1 MGNVASFSKSMLV
14 SPKVSVIVAVFQAV
28 KTLRRCLDSIKNQT
42 MTEWEC
48 LLVDD
53 GSSDGS
59 GKMCDEYASA
69 DARFR
74 VNHKQNEGVAIAR
87 QTGIDSAKGDYVI
100 FADADDWVEPD
111 WLEKLYGKISTDEAD
126 MAICDYER
134 ISSNHTEYW
143 IGCPG
148 SLDKDEYL
156 RGLLAG
162 HFWGA
167 LWNKLVKR
175 DCYRL
180 YVSIPPHMD
189 YWEDLYIT
197 CQLLTKEIKITY
209 VPQMLYHYDIGV
221 NDKSLTKKHRESDIR
236 SMMLFIDTFYPIL
249 SDKQFEDGW
258 YYLKTLAI
266 HWIFLLK
273 QFHYHITAV
282 YPECHERYIM
292 EAKKSSL
299 LSRKRSIALCMKGHQ
314 ALGVILYRVIS
325 MFIG

>member
-1 MGNVASFSKSMLV
+1 MGNVASSCKIMLA

-74 VNHKQNEGVAIAR
+74 VNHKPNEGVAIAR
-87 QTGIDSAKGDYVI
+87 QMGIDAAKGDYVI

-148 SLDKDEYL
+148 SLDQDEYL

-189 YWEDLYIT
+189 YWEDLYVT

-221 NDKSLTKKHRESDIR
+221 NDNSLTKKHRESDIR